1 MMKYAI
7 IAEYTTGERSGATVK
22 ADNLAE
28 AWKKALIMFDPR
40 YTRSIQIAEILLPA
54 REG

>member
-7 IAEYTTGERSGATVK
+7 IAEYTTGETSGATVSA
-22 ADNLAE
+22 ADLSE
-28 AWKKALIMFDPR
+28 AWGRVFVIFDPR
-40 YTRSIQIAEILLPA
+40 YLRSVQVAESVLPA

>member
-7 IAEYTTGERSGATVK
+7 IAEYTTGETSGATVK
-22 ADNLAE
+22 AENLAE
-28 AWKKALIMFDPR
+28 AWGKVFTIFDPR
-40 YTRSIQIAEILLPA
+40 YLRSVQVAEIVLPA